1 MDTVTEIPASG
12 PLSEFRPT
20 FSKYVM
26 AFGVTIV
33 AMEFVPKVKIQ
44 HAVGVLAQYLDND

>member
-1 MDTVTEIPASG
+1 MDKITSIPLSG

-33 AMEFVPKVKIQ
+33 AMEFVPMLKIQ